1 MRRGVDYI
9 GVGVG
14 AIIVDED
21 GRLFLAQRG
30 PRAGNERGKWEF
42 PGGSVEFGETLAEAL
57 AREIREEY
65 DILIE
70 VGDLLTVTDHILP
83 DERQHWVSPSY
94 ICRLSEGEPRIV
106 EPDKCSAIGWFGL
119 DEMPEPLSQVTRHD
133 FELYRQ
139 WLARQS
145 TQG

>member
-145 TQG
+145 NQG

>member
-65 DILIE
+65 DITIE

>member
-65 DILIE
+65 DITIE

-145 TQG
+145 NQG